1 MFDYL
6 IAGITLGFIAG
17 ISPGPLLIL
26 VITETIKHNRKEGIK
41 IALVPLI
48 SDLPIVLFSVFVVYK
63 LSNSDILLGI
73 ISFLGAAFLLF
84 LAWENIR
91 VKSIEVNLNNE
102 KTRTIKKGV
111 IANFL
116 SPHPYLFW
124 MLVGAPISIK
134 AYNQSYIAAGLF
146 IVGFYVFIIGTKV
159 IVAILSEKSKNILS
173 SKFYV
178 VIVKILGFILLL
190 FSVILI
196 KDGFKF
202 FGFFL
207 IK

>member
-1 MFDYL
+1 MFDFL

-17 ISPGPLLIL
+17 ISPGPLLVL

-134 AYNQSYIAAGLF
+134 AYNQSIICAVLF
-146 IVGFYVFIIGTKV
+146 IVGFYIFIVGTK
-159 IVAILSEKSKNILS
+159 IGVAIISEKSKNILS
-173 SKFYV
+173 SRSYI
-178 VIVKILGFILLL
+178 VIVKVLGFILLL
-190 FSVILI
+190 FSFILI
-196 KDGFKF
+196 KDGLS
-202 FGFFL
+202 FL
-207 IK
+207 GILNT

>member
-1 MFDYL
+1 MLEFL

-73 ISFLGAAFLLF
+73 ISFLGAVFLLF

-102 KTRTIKKGV
+102 KTKTIKKGV

-124 MLVGAPISIK
+124 MLVGAPLTIK
-134 AYNQSYIAAGLF
+134 AWNNSMLSSVLF
-146 IVGFYVFIIGTKV
+146 IAGFYVFIVGTKV
-159 IVAILSEKSKNILS
+159 AVAFLSEKSKDILS
-173 SKFYV
+173 GRFYII
-178 VIVKILGFILLL
+178 IVKVLGFVLLI
-190 FSVILI
+190 FSIILI

-202 FGFFL
+202 LNVF
-207 IK
+207 

>member
-1 MFDYL
+1 MLDYL

-91 VKSIEVNLNNE
+91 VKSIEVNLHNE
-102 KTRTIKKGV
+102 RKKIFRKGI

-134 AYNQSYIAAGLF
+134 AYNQNFIAAVLF
-146 IVGFYVFIIGTKV
+146 IVGFYVFIVGTK
-159 IVAILSEKSKNILS
+159 IGVAILSEKSKNILS

-202 FGFFL
+202 LDIF
-207 IK
+207 

>member
-1 MFDYL
+1 MFDFL
-6 IAGITLGFIAG
+6 IAGITLGFVAG
-17 ISPGPLLIL
+17 ISPGPLLVL

-48 SDLPIVLFSVFVVYK
+48 SDLPIVLFSVFVAYK
-63 LSNSDILLGI
+63 LSDSDILLGI

-84 LAWENIR
+84 LAIENIR
-91 VKSIEVNLNNE
+91 VKSIDVNLNNE
-102 KTRTIKKGV
+102 RNKTFRKGI

-134 AYNQSYIAAGLF
+134 AYTQSFIAAVLF
-146 IVGFYVFIIGTKV
+146 IAGFYVFIVGTK
-159 IVAILSEKSKNILS
+159 IGVAIISEKSKNILS
-173 SKFYV
+173 SKSYI
-178 VIVKILGFILLL
+178 VIVKVLGVILLL
-190 FSVILI
+190 FSIILI

-202 FGFFL
+202 LDIF
-207 IK
+207 

>member
-1 MFDYL
+1 MLDFL
-6 IAGITLGFIAG
+6 VAGITLGFIAG
-17 ISPGPLLIL
+17 ISPGPLLVL

-41 IALVPLI
+41 IALVPLM

-63 LSNSDILLGI
+63 LSNSDMLLGI

-84 LAWENIR
+84 LALENIR
-91 VKSIEVNLNNE
+91 VKSIEVNLNSERN
-102 KTRTIKKGV
+102 KTYKKGI

-134 AYNQSYIAAGLF
+134 AYNQSYIAAVLFIAGFYIF
-146 IVGFYVFIIGTKV
+146 IVGTKIG
-159 IVAILSEKSKNILS
+159 VAILSEKSKNILS
-173 SKFYV
+173 SKYYV

-196 KDGFKF
+196 RDGFKF
-202 FGFFL
+202 LDVF
-207 IK
+207 

>member
-1 MFDYL
+1 MLDYL

-63 LSNSDILLGI
+63 LSDSDILLGI

-124 MLVGAPISIK
+124 MLVGAPLTIK
-134 AYNQSYIAAGLF
+134 AWNNSLLSSVLF
-146 IVGFYVFIIGTKV
+146 IAGFYVFIVGTKV
-159 IVAILSEKSKNILS
+159 TVAFLSEKSKDILS
-173 SKFYV
+173 GRSYII
-178 VIVKILGFILLL
+178 IVKVLGFVLLL

-202 FGFFL
+202 FDLF
-207 IK
+207 

>member
-17 ISPGPLLIL
+17 ISPGPLLVL

-63 LSNSDILLGI
+63 LSNSDMLLGI

-102 KTRTIKKGV
+102 KTKTIKKGV

-134 AYNQSYIAAGLF
+134 AFNLSFIAAALF
-146 IVGFYVFIIGTKV
+146 IVGFYVFIVGTK
-159 IVAILSEKSKNILS
+159 IGVAILSEKSKNILS

-202 FGFFL
+202 FDIL
-207 IK
+207 

>member
-1 MFDYL
+1 MFEYL
-6 IAGITLGFIAG
+6 LAGITLGFIAG
-17 ISPGPLLIL
+17 ISPGPLLVL

-84 LAWENIR
+84 LAMENIR
-91 VKSIEVNLNNE
+91 VKSIEVNLNTE
-102 KTRTIKKGV
+102 KNKTYRKGI

-134 AYNQSYIAAGLF
+134 AYNQSYIAAVLFIAGFYIF
-146 IVGFYVFIIGTKV
+146 IVGTKIG
-159 IVAILSEKSKNILS
+159 VAILSEKSKNILS
-173 SKFYV
+173 SKYYV

-196 KDGFKF
+196 RDGFKF
-202 FGFFL
+202 LDVF
-207 IK
+207 

>member
-6 IAGITLGFIAG
+6 IAGITLGFVAG
-17 ISPGPLLIL
+17 ISPGPLLVL

-48 SDLPIVLFSVFVVYK
+48 SDLPIVLFSVIVVYQI
-63 LSNSDILLGI
+63 SNSDMILGI
-73 ISFLGAAFLLF
+73 ISFLGAGFLLL
-84 LAWENIR
+84 LALENIR
-91 VKSIEVNLNNE
+91 VKSIEVNLHNE
-102 KTRTIKKGV
+102 RYKTFRKGI

-134 AYNQSYIAAGLF
+134 AYNQSLIAAVLF
-146 IVGFYVFIIGTKV
+146 IAGFYVFIVGTKIV
-159 IVAILSEKSKNILS
+159 VAILSEKSKNILS
-173 SKFYV
+173 SKSYV
-178 VIVKILGFILLL
+178 VIVKALGFILLL
-190 FSVILI
+190 FSIILI

-202 FGFFL
+202 FGIL
-207 IK
+207 

>member
-1 MFDYL
+1 MLEFL

-73 ISFLGAAFLLF
+73 ISFLGAVFLLF

-102 KTRTIKKGV
+102 KTKTIKKGV

-124 MLVGAPISIK
+124 MLVGAPLTIK
-134 AYNQSYIAAGLF
+134 AWNNSMLSSVLF
-146 IVGFYVFIIGTKV
+146 IAGFYVFIVGTKV
-159 IVAILSEKSKNILS
+159 AVAFLSEKSKDILS
-173 SKFYV
+173 GRSYII
-178 VIVKILGFILLL
+178 IVKVLGFVLLI
-190 FSVILI
+190 FSIILI

-202 FGFFL
+202 LNVF
-207 IK
+207 

>member
-6 IAGITLGFIAG
+6 IAGITLGFVAG
-17 ISPGPLLIL
+17 ISPGPLLVL
-26 VITETIKHNRKEGIK
+26 VITETIKYNRKEGIK
-41 IALVPLI
+41 IAFIPLI
-48 SDLPIVLFSVFVVYK
+48 SDLPIVLFSIFVVYQIA
-63 LSNSDILLGI
+63 NSDMILGI

-84 LAWENIR
+84 LAQENIR

-102 KTRTIKKGV
+102 RIKTYRKGI

-134 AYNQSYIAAGLF
+134 AYNHSLIAAVLF
-146 IVGFYVFIIGTKV
+146 IVGFYIFIVGTK
-159 IVAILSEKSKNILS
+159 IGVAIISEKSKNILS
-173 SKFYV
+173 SKSYI
-178 VIVKILGFILLL
+178 VIVKVLGFILLL
-190 FSVILI
+190 FSIILI

-202 FGFFL
+202 LDVF
-207 IK
+207 

>member
-1 MFDYL
+1 MLEFL

-102 KTRTIKKGV
+102 KTKTIKKGV

-134 AYNQSYIAAGLF
+134 AFNLSFIAAALF
-146 IVGFYVFIIGTKV
+146 IVGFYVFIVGTK
-159 IVAILSEKSKNILS
+159 IGVAILSEKSKNILS

-178 VIVKILGFILLL
+178 VIIKILGFILLL

-202 FGFFL
+202 LNVF
-207 IK
+207 

>member
-1 MFDYL
+1 MLEFL
-6 IAGITLGFIAG
+6 IAGITLGFVCG
-17 ISPGPLLIL
+17 ISPGPLLVL

-63 LSNSDILLGI
+63 LSNFDILLGI

-102 KTRTIKKGV
+102 KIKTIKKGV

-134 AYNQSYIAAGLF
+134 AFNLSFIAAALF
-146 IVGFYVFIIGTKV
+146 IVGFYVFIVGTK
-159 IVAILSEKSKNILS
+159 IGVAILSEKSKNILS
-173 SKFYV
+173 SKSYI
-178 VIVKILGFILLL
+178 VIVKALGVILLL
-190 FSVILI
+190 FAVILI

-202 FGFFL
+202 LNVF
-207 IK
+207 

>member
-1 MFDYL
+1 MINYL

-17 ISPGPLLIL
+17 ISPGPLLVL
-26 VITETIKHNRKEGIK
+26 VITETIKYNRKEGIK

-84 LAWENIR
+84 LALENIC
-91 VKSIEVNLNNE
+91 VKSIIVDSNNDGS
-102 KTRTIKKGV
+102 KTYRKGV

-134 AYNQSYIAAGLF
+134 AYNQSPVAAVLFIMGFYIF
-146 IVGFYVFIIGTKV
+146 IVGTKIG
-159 IVAILSEKSKNILS
+159 VAIISEKSKNILS
-173 SKFYV
+173 SKSYI
-178 VIVKILGFILLL
+178 VIVKVLGFILLL
-190 FSVILI
+190 FAIILI

-202 FGFFL
+202 FGIF
-207 IK
+207 

>member
-1 MFDYL
+1 MFDFL

-73 ISFLGAAFLLF
+73 ISFLGAGFLMF
-84 LAWENIR
+84 LAMENIR

-102 KTRTIKKGV
+102 KIKTIKKGV

-134 AYNQSYIAAGLF
+134 AYNQSFIAAVLF
-146 IVGFYVFIIGTKV
+146 IAGFYVFIVGTK
-159 IVAILSEKSKNILS
+159 IGVAILSEKSKNILS
-173 SKFYV
+173 SKSYV
-178 VIVKILGFILLL
+178 VIVKTLGIILLL
-190 FSVILI
+190 FAVILI

-202 FGFFL
+202 LDVF
-207 IK
+207 

>member
-17 ISPGPLLIL
+17 ISPGPLLVL

-63 LSNSDILLGI
+63 LSNSDMLLGI

-134 AYNQSYIAAGLF
+134 AYNQSIICAVLF
-146 IVGFYVFIIGTKV
+146 IVGFYIFIVGTK
-159 IVAILSEKSKNILS
+159 IGVAIISEKSKNILS
-173 SKFYV
+173 SRSYI
-178 VIVKILGFILLL
+178 VIVKVLGFILLL
-190 FSVILI
+190 FSIILI
-196 KDGFKF
+196 KDGLS
-202 FGFFL
+202 FL
-207 IK
+207 GILNT